1 MTGGTRPSQPT
12 RQGSPQASRRS
23 TRRQPRGPLRGPQ
36 QAGCTVP
43 SPTRGRAATRPASH
57 GHARRCTSTHNRGT
71 ATGTDVAHSFNVDA
85 HGCPHGESHTR
96 GHTHTYSFT
105 CRHGRTPQEHTPTH
119 ELRTRRATH
128 AHTHTHT
135 LTHSCAPGQP
145 ASQPGKTIACSE
157 GTQSPATCARPST
170 RTRPHPARHVLTPAW
185 AQPHPRL
192 HTQNQR

>member
-71 ATGTDVAHSFNVDA
+71 ATGRDVAHSFNVDA

-119 ELRTRRATH
+119 ELHTRRATH
-128 AHTHTHT
+128 AHTHAHT
-135 LTHSCAPGQP
+135 QLCSWPR
-145 ASQPGKTIACSE
+145 SPGKR
-157 GTQSPATCARPST
+157 SPAVKAHRAQQRAHGRPHEHGH
-170 RTRPHPARHVLTPAW
+170 TRPVTS
-185 AQPHPRL
+185 
-192 HTQNQR
+192 